1 MQKHTLPKPIKA
13 TVIEAAGELRHLNL
27 NAAGIDIGS
36 REHAVAV
43 PSGRDP
49 EPVRIFGTFTEDLQ
63 NIVSWLKECKITTV
77 AMESTGVYWIP
88 VYELLEQNGIECVLV
103 NARHIKNVSGRKT
116 DILDCQWIQQL
127 HTYGLLSGAFRP
139 DDQTV
144 RLRGYLRHR
153 HMLIEHLSPHILHMQ
168 KALTQMNLQLHH
180 VIRDITGTTGMK
192 IIKAIV
198 RGERNPNKLAEL
210 RDHRCANSKETIVKA
225 LTGNYREEHIF
236 SLKQALELYDFY
248 HQKIH
253 ECDQEIEKF
262 LAFYDNAIE
271 STKTQV
277 VEIKSKTGKSSK
289 KNGYS
294 FDLRAVLYQ
303 KFGIDLTA
311 IPGIDS
317 STALTILSEI
327 GSDLTPWKTVKH
339 FASWLCLCP
348 GNKVSGGKQLSG
360 RSRPSANRV
369 RRALELAAF
378 GLYKSKSFLGAMFR
392 RLKAKIGAPKAIT
405 AVAHKLARLI
415 YFLIT
420 NGIQYVEIGVETY
433 EQRHRDRAIANLRR
447 RAKDFGFE
455 LINPQIIPQ
464 MA

>member
-1 MQKHTLPKPIKA
+1 MKKNISIKPIKS
-13 TVIEAAGELRHLNL
+13 TVIEAAEELRQINL

-36 REHAVAV
+36 REHAVAI

-49 EPVRIFGTFTEDLQ
+49 QPVQIFGTFTEDLQ
-63 NIVSWLKECKITTV
+63 KIVLWLKNCKVTTV

-88 VYELLEQNGIECVLV
+88 LYELLEQNGIECVLV

-116 DILDCQWIQQL
+116 DVLDCQWIQQL

-153 HMLIEHLSPHILHMQ
+153 HMLIQHLTPHILHIQ
-168 KALTQMNLQLHH
+168 KSLSQMNLQLHH

-192 IIKAIV
+192 IIRAIV
-198 RGERNPNKLAEL
+198 EGERDPNKLAAN
-210 RDHRCANSKETIVKA
+210 RDPRCANSKETIIKSLV
-225 LTGNYREEHIF
+225 GNYREEHLF

-248 HQKIH
+248 HKKIQ
-253 ECDQEIEKF
+253 ECDIEIEKF
-262 LAFYDNAIE
+262 INSCDNAIE
-271 STKTQV
+271 PKKIQLHSQPQAQKT
-277 VEIKSKTGKSSK
+277 K

-294 FDLRAVLYQ
+294 FDLHTVLHQ
-303 KFGIDLTA
+303 KFGVDLTA

-327 GSDLTPWKTVKH
+327 GSDLTPWKTSKH

-348 GNKVSGGKQLSG
+348 GNKVSGGKKLSG
-360 RSRPSANRV
+360 KSRPSANRV

-378 GLYKSKSFLGAMFR
+378 GLHKSKSALGALLR

-420 NGIQYVEIGVETY
+420 KGVQYVEIGEKAY
-433 EQRHRDRAIANLRR
+433 EQRYQERIIANLKR
-447 RAKDFGFE
+447 RAKELGFA
-455 LINPQIIPQ
+455 LSPMPANTQPI
-464 MA
+464 

>member
-1 MQKHTLPKPIKA
+1 MKKNIPLKPIKS
-13 TVIEAAGELRHLNL
+13 TIIEAAEQLRQMNL

-36 REHAVAV
+36 REHAIAV
-43 PSGRDP
+43 PPGRDP
-49 EPVRIFGTFTEDLQ
+49 QPVQIFGTFTEDLQ
-63 NIVSWLKECKITTV
+63 KIALWLKDCKVTTV

-88 VYELLEQNGIECVLV
+88 LYELLEQNGIHCVLV

-116 DILDCQWIQQL
+116 DVLDCQWIQQL

-153 HMLIEHLSPHILHMQ
+153 NMLIEHLSPHILHMQ
-168 KALTQMNLQLHH
+168 KSLSQMNLQLHH
-180 VIRDITGTTGMK
+180 VIRDITGVTGMK
-192 IIKAIV
+192 IIRAIV
-198 RGERNPNKLAEL
+198 EGERDPNKLAEH
-210 RDHRCANSKETIVKA
+210 RNPRCANSKKTIVKA
-225 LTGNYREEHIF
+225 LTGNYREEHLF

-248 HQKIH
+248 HKKIQ
-253 ECDQEIEKF
+253 ECDLEIEKF
-262 LAFYDNAIE
+262 IASYDNAIE
-271 STKTQV
+271 LEKVQPHPQPQIKKT
-277 VEIKSKTGKSSK
+277 

-294 FDLRAVLYQ
+294 FDLRPILHR
-303 KFGIDLTA
+303 KFGVDLTA

-327 GSDLTPWKTVKH
+327 GSDLTPWKTSKH

-360 RSRPSANRV
+360 KSRPSANRV
-369 RRALELAAF
+369 KRALELAAF
-378 GLYKSKSFLGAMFR
+378 GLYKSKSALGALLR

-420 NGIQYVEIGVETY
+420 KGVQYVEIGEKAY
-433 EQRHRDRAIANLRR
+433 EQRHQARVIANLQR
-447 RAKDFGFE
+447 RAKELGFV
-455 LINPQIIPQ
+455 LTSMPTNTQTV
-464 MA
+464 

>member
-1 MQKHTLPKPIKA
+1 
-13 TVIEAAGELRHLNL
+13 
-27 NAAGIDIGS
+27 
-36 REHAVAV
+36 
-43 PSGRDP
+43 
-49 EPVRIFGTFTEDLQ
+49 
-63 NIVSWLKECKITTV
+63 
-77 AMESTGVYWIP
+77 
-88 VYELLEQNGIECVLV
+88 V

-116 DILDCQWIQQL
+116 DVLDCQWIQQL

-153 HMLIEHLSPHILHMQ
+153 HMLIQHLSPHILHIQ
-168 KALTQMNLQLHH
+168 KSLSQMNLQLHH
-180 VIRDITGTTGMK
+180 VIRDITGATGMK
-192 IIKAIV
+192 IIRAIV
-198 RGERNPNKLAEL
+198 EGERDPNKLAAH
-210 RDHRCANSKETIVKA
+210 RDPRCANSKETIIKSLV
-225 LTGNYREEHIF
+225 GNYREEHLF

-248 HQKIH
+248 HKKIQ
-253 ECDQEIEKF
+253 ECDIEIEKF
-262 LAFYDNAIE
+262 INSCDNAIE
-271 STKTQV
+271 PKKIQLHSQPQAKKT
-277 VEIKSKTGKSSK
+277 K

-294 FDLRAVLYQ
+294 FDLSTVLHQ
-303 KFGIDLTA
+303 KFGVDLTA

-327 GSDLTPWKTVKH
+327 GSDLTPWKTSKH

-360 RSRPSANRV
+360 KSRPSANRV

-378 GLYKSKSFLGAMFR
+378 ALHKSKSALGALLR

-420 NGIQYVEIGVETY
+420 KGVEYVEIGEKAY
-433 EQRHRDRAIANLRR
+433 EQRHQERIIANLKR
-447 RAKDFGFE
+447 RAKELGFA
-455 LINPQIIPQ
+455 LSPMPANTQPV
-464 MA
+464 